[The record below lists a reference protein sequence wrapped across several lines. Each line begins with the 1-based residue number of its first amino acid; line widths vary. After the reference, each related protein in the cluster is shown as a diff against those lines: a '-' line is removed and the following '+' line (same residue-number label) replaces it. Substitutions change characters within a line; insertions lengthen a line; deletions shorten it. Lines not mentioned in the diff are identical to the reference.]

1 VGAVPGRIEVDVA
14 GLRALGSALR
24 GLQEEIIDARDVLG
38 SHRADLGSERLSAAL
53 DHFAGNW
60 SHRREAICD
69 EMQTVAG
76 FVHGAADCYRDVEG
90 ALAAAWTTGGRR

>member
-1 VGAVPGRIEVDVA
+1 MPGRIEVDDA

-24 GLQEEIIDARDVLG
+24 GLQEEITDARDVLG
-38 SHRADLGSERLSAAL
+38 SHRSDLGSERLSVAL

-90 ALAAAWTTGGRR
+90 ALAAACTTGGPR